1 MGHNIFA
8 HWHHMCVQEY
18 ENSSIMTINKGPKHN
33 LKELS
38 ENVAKGQ
45 VSISTWAESARIS
58 ALLGSNRKTHNEF
71 KCGVRAWLQF
81 AKLVGYHGREV
92 PPTPE
97 MLLQWSMLFRCICFC
112 VIIVAVHL
120 HMVGVYLQVQGHIQ
134 QLPWPCEV
142 ILPSIGFVNRSI
154 L

>member
-1 MGHNIFA
+1 MG
-8 HWHHMCVQEY
+8 
-18 ENSSIMTINKGPKHN
+18 EN
-33 LKELS
+33 
-38 ENVAKGQ
+38 
-45 VSISTWAESARIS
+45 ARVS

-71 KCGVRAWLQF
+71 KCGVRAWLKF
-81 AKLVGYHGREV
+81 AKVLGYEGREL